1 MIIIVNGKIGT
12 GKTYGAVAAA
22 VFKQERG
29 RQIALNWEVNLE
41 GKTYVR
47 YDGLNELDD
56 EWREKNGMELLRG
69 TDIYCDE
76 AHKELGARDWEK
88 LTPRLRNSFSESRKD
103 DNNLI
108 FVSQDY
114 KFLDV
119 YVRRLAEEV
128 WTVGR
133 MLCWTYWLKAK
144 EANPETGELKGW
156 MDIRIFRRPW
166 HDLEHPH
173 PFGDLWELWKV
184 SKKIAGMYDT
194 HRKIANQ
201 VKKHQKKIAA
211 APPAAGPQQQDI
223 LTKIENRS
231 DEPFR

>member
-1 MIIIVNGKIGT
+1 MIVIVNGKIGT

-22 VFKQERG
+22 LFKHEQG
-29 RQIALNWEVNLE
+29 RKIALNWDLTGLE
-41 GKTYVR
+41 TPLIR

-56 EWREKNGMELLRG
+56 EWREKNGLEVIRG

-133 MLCWTYWLKAK
+133 MLCWTFWIKSE
-144 EANPETGELKGW
+144 EANPESGELKGYAG
-156 MDIRIFRRPW
+156 IRIFRRPLR
-166 HDLEHPH
+166 DLEHEH
-173 PFGDLWELWKV
+173 PFGGLFELWAI
-184 SKKIAGMYDT
+184 SKRIAGIYDT
-194 HRKIANQ
+194 HRKTVI
-201 VKKHQKKIAA
+201 KKKKSPV
-211 APPAAGPQQQDI
+211 APPAAGPHAGQDRPEQA
-223 LTKIENRS
+223 TV
-231 DEPFR
+231 PF